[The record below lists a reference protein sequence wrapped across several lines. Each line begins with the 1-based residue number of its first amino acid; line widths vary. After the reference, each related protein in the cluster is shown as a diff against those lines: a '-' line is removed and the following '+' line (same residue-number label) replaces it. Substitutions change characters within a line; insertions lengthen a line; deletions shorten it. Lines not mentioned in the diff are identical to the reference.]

1 MFVYMLVMH
10 VKNKKRL
17 VAAVV
22 SAVLAVLF
30 MVTIKNTFGIVLATL
45 VASYAGHSFE
55 QGQHKRRALAN
66 PAVAVE
72 E

>member
-1 MFVYMLVMH
+1 
-10 VKNKKRL
+10 
-17 VAAVV
+17 
-22 SAVLAVLF
+22 

-55 QGQHKRRALAN
+55 QGQHKRRAAPAD